1 VRYRSAHLAAGAGL
15 RAAHL
20 VLRRPGGSPASFA
33 NLWEELDH
41 PCSEKVVEH
50 ALVSARRRERAHW
63 GEKAVLVH
71 SDVHQLNAL
80 QSDDGFKLVDPDG
93 LLAEA
98 EYDLGV
104 LMRGDPVELLAGDPF
119 EQARWLAARTG
130 LDPVATWEWA

>member
-1 VRYRSAHLAAGAGL
+1 
-15 RAAHL
+15 
-20 VLRRPGGSPASFA
+20 
-33 NLWEELDH
+33 LWEELDH

-50 ALVSARRRERAHW
+50 ALVSARRRERAHC

-71 SDVHQLNAL
+71 GDVHQLNAL

-119 EQARWLAARTG
+119 ELARWLAALTG